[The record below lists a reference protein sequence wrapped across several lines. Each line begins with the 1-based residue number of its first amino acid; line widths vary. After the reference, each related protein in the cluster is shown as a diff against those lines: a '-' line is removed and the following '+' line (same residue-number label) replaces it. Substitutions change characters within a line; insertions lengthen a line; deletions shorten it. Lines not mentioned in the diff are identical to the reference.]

1 VGKDQCQLESFLA
14 GNKLECKMRRILHII
29 KIIGQGLAD
38 RQHGSGGLTS
48 PSHSTHNVG
57 RKLHL
62 DDQARQGQEAEG
74 LLQREG
80 LLQDATQELICEKLT
95 NKLRQQLSD
104 PLAITSGNRF
114 SKVP

>member
-1 VGKDQCQLESFLA
+1 
-14 GNKLECKMRRILHII
+14 MRRILHII

-74 LLQREG
+74 LLQ
-80 LLQDATQELICEKLT
+80 DATQELICEKLT

-104 PLAITSGNRF
+104 PLAITSGNRA
-114 SKVP
+114 SKVPCIVTLFSACTRP